1 MRCGPNWS
9 SFKRNISPKWKTRWL
24 SQRTRKEKSSCTRRS
39 TLTATGAVGGGFW
52 GARIALIFLNP
63 LLGAAVGAGAGA
75 LSGKLADIGIN
86 DKFMKELGETFQPN
100 TSALFVLVK
109 EATPDKVLAK
119 LKGFGGKVLQTS
131 LSKED
136 EEKLQKALTDKTSIP
151 ASDGYSDDRRIGA
164 AKHFFGFNFFLK
176 EGNMSTTSIVSTP
189 LKYLDKALNRL
200 RDLGLMPAKPEEAP
214 IVELIEQISDW
225 TRKRRWPLPAP

>member
-1 MRCGPNWS
+1 MSNLVVIAFDEEHKAFEMRAELV
-9 SFKRNISPKWKTRWL
+9 KL
-24 SQRTRKEKSSCTRRS
+24 QKEYLVKMEDAVVVTKDKEGKVKLHQAVN
-39 TLTATGAVGGGFW
+39 LTATGAVGGGFW
-52 GARIALIFLNP
+52 GALIGMIFLNP

-136 EEKLQKALTDKTSIP
+136 EEKLQEALADKASIP
-151 ASDGYSDDRRIGA
+151 ESRDTATTGA
-164 AKHFFGFNFFLK
+164 
-176 EGNMSTTSIVSTP
+176 
-189 LKYLDKALNRL
+189 
-200 RDLGLMPAKPEEAP
+200 
-214 IVELIEQISDW
+214 
-225 TRKRRWPLPAP
+225 